1 MSYYVL
7 SSLPDTMPHVI
18 ANQCFLMGYRMWDAE
33 IEKHLHELEMDG
45 DGATDDGT
53 DAPRLLRLSASGE
66 TRSRTSSTVGT
77 SPRSRATD
85 SPGSTPATSV
95 SSKPASSSS
104 RVQSPLLGASAS
116 APKHGRTPRS
126 KYRIM
131 CFEKTC
137 NKGILRLGD
146 DLPRDRTGE
155 LRALGFPTRHL
166 DPVQMITDTA
176 LGVSKIIVADKIILD
191 AVPYTNPTI
200 RFSAKESV

>member
-137 NKGILRLGD
+137 NK
-146 DLPRDRTGE
+146 

-166 DPVQMITDTA
+166 GPVQMATDTA
-176 LGVSKIIVADKIILD
+176 LGVSKIILADKITLD